1 MKAWVLQGI
10 DRLVLQE
17 VPVPKLESGEVLVA
31 VRVAGI
37 CGSDIPRIY
46 RTGAHRHPLIPGHEF
61 SGEVV
66 ELGGNVDRGW
76 LGQRV
81 GVFPLIP
88 CRSCEPCRKRQY
100 EMCRNYDYLG
110 SRRDG
115 GFAEY
120 VAVPV
125 WNLLALPQS
134 VSCEEAAMLEP
145 MAVAVHAMRRML
157 SEHDTW
163 ISGYG
168 KNPGNSGM
176 PEDAK
181 AAAGARKA
189 EHAEEAGIAKEARDA
204 EGTGITGKVEHAEGT
219 GTARKAE
226 HAEGTGIAGKA
237 GNIKAAVFGLGTI
250 GLLLL
255 MFLKEAGVREV
266 YAIGNKDFQKEMAQ
280 KLGVTEELYCD
291 TRRQDPHQWLME
303 RTGGSGVDQYFECV
317 GKSETYEL
325 AVNGTA
331 PAGRIVL
338 VGNPYSDMMLK
349 KEVYWKILRNQLT
362 IFGTWNSSFTQEA
375 RDDWHYVLERLA
387 QRRIAPAGMISHRFS
402 LAELDKGL
410 ELMRDKTEDYVK
422 VMGIF

>member
-1 MKAWVLQGI
+1 MEGRAEIIMKAWVLQGI
-10 DRLVLQE
+10 DSLVLKE
-17 VPVPKLESGEVLVA
+17 VPVPALGSGEVLVA
-31 VRVAGI
+31 VRAAGI
-37 CGSDIPRIY
+37 CGSDIPRVY

-66 ELGGNVDRGW
+66 ELGENVDRSW
-76 LGQRV
+76 LGKSV

-88 CRSCEPCRKRQY
+88 CRSCEPCRRKQY

-134 VSCEEAAMLEP
+134 VSYEEAAMLEP

-157 SEHDTW
+157 SESDIW
-163 ISGYG
+163 ISENG
-168 KNPGNSGM
+168 KR
-176 PEDAK
+176 
-181 AAAGARKA
+181 AGFAGEA
-189 EHAEEAGIAKEARDA
+189 EAEK
-204 EGTGITGKVEHAEGT
+204 
-219 GTARKAE
+219 
-226 HAEGTGIAGKA
+226 KA
-237 GNIKAAVFGLGTI
+237 GNISVAVCGLGTI

-266 YAIGNKDFQKEMAQ
+266 YAVGNKDFQKEMAK
-280 KLGVTEELYCD
+280 KLGVTEEFYCD
-291 TRRQDPHQWLME
+291 SRRQDQHQWLME
-303 RTGGSGVDQYFECV
+303 RTDGRGVDQYYECV

-325 AVNGTA
+325 AADGTA
-331 PAGRIVL
+331 PAGRVVL

-362 IFGTWNSSFTQEA
+362 ILGTWNSSFTQEPG
-375 RDDWHYVLERLA
+375 DDWHYVLERLA
-387 QRRIAPAGMISHRFS
+387 QGRIAPAGMISHRFA
-402 LAELDKGL
+402 LAELRKGL
-410 ELMRDKTEDYVK
+410 ELMRDKREDYVK

>member
-10 DRLVLQE
+10 DSLVLKE
-17 VPVPKLESGEVLVA
+17 VPVPALGSGEVLVA
-31 VRVAGI
+31 VRAAGI

-66 ELGGNVDRGW
+66 ELGENVDRSW
-76 LGQRV
+76 LGKSV

-88 CRSCEPCRKRQY
+88 CRSCEPCRRKQY

-125 WNLLALPQS
+125 WNLLTLPQS
-134 VSCEEAAMLEP
+134 VSYEEAAMLEP

-157 SEHDTW
+157 SESDIW
-163 ISGYG
+163 ISENG
-168 KNPGNSGM
+168 KR
-176 PEDAK
+176 
-181 AAAGARKA
+181 AGFAGEA
-189 EHAEEAGIAKEARDA
+189 EAEK
-204 EGTGITGKVEHAEGT
+204 
-219 GTARKAE
+219 
-226 HAEGTGIAGKA
+226 KA
-237 GNIKAAVFGLGTI
+237 GNISVAVCGLGTI

-266 YAIGNKDFQKEMAQ
+266 YAVGNKDFQKEMAE
-280 KLGVTEELYCD
+280 KLGVTEEFYCD
-291 TRRQDPHQWLME
+291 SRRQDQHQWLME
-303 RTGGSGVDQYFECV
+303 RTGGRGVDQYYECV

-325 AVNGTA
+325 AVDGTA
-331 PAGRIVL
+331 PAGRVVL

-362 IFGTWNSSFTQEA
+362 ILGTWNSSFTQEA
-375 RDDWHYVLERLA
+375 GDDWHYVLERLA
-387 QRRIAPAGMISHRFS
+387 QGRIAPAGMISHRFA
-402 LAELDKGL
+402 LAELRKGL
-410 ELMRDKTEDYVK
+410 ELMRDKREDYVK